1 MKKAMPKIAESEWRV
16 MQVLWERG
24 PQTANEIVSAL
35 SGEVK
40 WKPRTIKT
48 LIGRLVKKG
57 AVKAVEEGY
66 RYRYRAAVEES
77 ACVRSETR
85 SFIRRV
91 YQGAMKP
98 ALAAFLEDANLSPQE
113 IDYLQQLLD
122 QKKKAER

>member
-1 MKKAMPKIAESEWRV
+1 MRKKMPKIAESEWRV
-16 MQVLWERG
+16 MQALWEHG

-35 SGEVK
+35 SGQVT

-48 LIGRLVKKG
+48 LISRLVKKG
-57 AVKAVEEGY
+57 AVKAAEEGY

-77 ACVRSETR
+77 ACVRCETR

-98 ALAAFLEDANLSPQE
+98 ALAAFIEDADLSPQE
-113 IDYLQQLLD
+113 IDDLQRILH
-122 QKKKAER
+122 QKKKG